1 MSRVANRVYSDAA
14 DLARF
19 EAIAVQLPQDARVA
33 IVLDDG
39 SVLQGIV
46 TTTPTLQ
53 MFFDPQNNEGLNGMV
68 RIEGLPAGSGDH
80 SVWLDRIQAVTRLPN
95 PSPPEASSRI
105 HPPDPNAPTP
115 EQRGGNGGGE

>member
-1 MSRVANRVYSDAA
+1 MSRIASRVYSDAT

-19 EAIAVQLPQDARVA
+19 EALALQLPQDARVA

-39 SVLQGIV
+39 SMVQGIV

-53 MFFDPQNNEGLNGMV
+53 MFFDPQGNEGLNGVV
-68 RIEGLPAGSGDH
+68 RIEGFPAGSGDH
-80 SVWLDRIQAVTRLPN
+80 YLWLDRIQSVTPLPN

-105 HPPDPNAPTP
+105 HPPDPNAPTK
-115 EQRGGNGGGE
+115 E

>member
-1 MSRVANRVYSDAA
+1 MSRVADRVYSDAA

-19 EAIAVQLPQDARVA
+19 EAIALQLPQDARVA

-46 TTTPTLQ
+46 TATPTLQ

-115 EQRGGNGGGE
+115 ENDGGE

>member
-1 MSRVANRVYSDAA
+1 MSRIADRVYSDAA

-33 IVLDDG
+33 IALDDG
-39 SVLQGIV
+39 SVVQGIV

-53 MFFDPQNNEGLNGMV
+53 MFFDPQNNEGLNGVV

-80 SVWLDRIQAVTRLPN
+80 YVWLDRVRTVTRLPN
-95 PSPPEASSRI
+95 PSPPEPSSRT
-105 HPPDPNAPTP
+105 HPPDPNAPTREP
-115 EQRGGNGGGE
+115 RRE